1 MHKRAIIFDRDGTL
15 IKTFIT
21 KKNEPAA
28 IKKLKDFKLL
38 SNVKSVIKILSKK
51 FLIIVFT
58 NQPDVSRGK
67 NTKANVKEINFKLA
81 EVLKINKIYTC
92 YSDNNQNYMRK
103 PNPGMIYAAKKKFN
117 LNLKESFVVGDRNKD
132 ILAGKKANCITIL
145 IKKKYNKK
153 NSSNP
158 DYIVSDFKEL
168 LKIIN
173 FY

>member
-67 NTKANVKEINFKLA
+67 NTKANVKEINLKLA